1 MNASHT
7 GPVSFKVT
15 ILKSLQI
22 FSARQFYT
30 TIVAALFTIS
40 FNNLSAQ
47 SNRFEAGISAKARG
61 QYLTAIRSWQPLAED
76 GMPEA
81 QVNLG
86 HMYNEGLGVNVDF
99 EEALY
104 WYTLASES
112 DQPEAVFNLGLLY
125 LDGNGVTQNAP
136 TALDYFERAEEL
148 GVAAASY
155 MLGTLQL
162 SGEQGVP
169 VNLER
174 GRERIRQAALGGVS
188 DAQFTFANVLLSG
201 VGAPRKARGILD
213 YFFSEPVSVGDP
225 FLSYVWGRIAQ
236 ENGNLAP
243 DLERLVGVTEVMLE
257 GRRSEAEELITE
269 CIASGLENC
278 PSRART
284 D

>member
-1 MNASHT
+1 M
-7 GPVSFKVT
+7 
-15 ILKSLQI
+15 LKLLQI
-22 FSARQFYT
+22 LPLQQVFTSTF
-30 TIVAALFTIS
+30 AALFLIS
-40 FNNLSAQ
+40 STNLSAQ

-86 HMYNEGLGVNVDF
+86 HMYNEGLGVDVDF
-99 EEALY
+99 EQALY
-104 WYTLASES
+104 WYTRASES
-112 DQPEAVFNLGLLY
+112 DQPEAIFNLGLLY
-125 LDGNGVTQNAP
+125 LDGNGVTQHSP

-148 GVAAASY
+148 DVPAASY

-169 VNLER
+169 INLER
-174 GRERIRQAALGGVS
+174 GRERIRRAALGGVPE
-188 DAQFTFANVLLSG
+188 AQFTFANVLLSG

-213 YFFSEPVSVGDP
+213 FFFSEPVSVGDP
-225 FLSYVWGRIAQ
+225 FLSYVWGRISQ
-236 ENGNLAP
+236 ENDHVDPN
-243 DLERLVGVTEVMLE
+243 LERLVGVTEVMLE
-257 GRRSEAEELITE
+257 GRRAEAEEIITE

>member
-1 MNASHT
+1 MTVPNSEYVSIRVTMLKASL
-7 GPVSFKVT
+7 
-15 ILKSLQI
+15 IL
-22 FSARQFYT
+22 FARQVYT
-30 TIVAALFTIS
+30 ATVAALLFIS
-40 FNNLSAQ
+40 SNNLSAQ

-86 HMYNEGLGVNVDF
+86 HMYNEGLGVDIDY

-112 DQPEAVFNLGLLY
+112 DQPEAIFNLGLLY
-125 LDGNGVTQNAP
+125 LDGNGVMQNSP

-169 VNLER
+169 VNLQR
-174 GRERIRQAALGGVS
+174 GRDRIRQAALGGVPE
-188 DAQFTFANVLLSG
+188 AQFTFANVLLSG

-213 YFFSEPVSVGDP
+213 YFFSEPVSIGDP
-225 FLSYVWGRIAQ
+225 FLSFVWGRIAQ
-236 ENGNLAP
+236 ENGHSEP

-257 GRRSEAEELITE
+257 GRRTEAEELITE

>member
-1 MNASHT
+1 MANLETLRILFGRRFFVIS
-7 GPVSFKVT
+7 VSV
-15 ILKSLQI
+15 L
-22 FSARQFYT
+22 FST
-30 TIVAALFTIS
+30 AL
-40 FNNLSAQ
+40 NDLSAQ

-76 GMPEA
+76 GMAEA

-99 EEALY
+99 EQALY

-112 DQPEAVFNLGLLY
+112 DQPEAIFNLGLLY
-125 LDGNGVTQNAP
+125 LDGNGVTQHSP
-136 TALDYFERAEEL
+136 TAIDYFERAEEL
-148 GVAAASY
+148 GVPDASY

-169 VNLER
+169 INLER
-174 GRERIRQAALGGVS
+174 GRERIRQAALGGVPE
-188 DAQFTFANVLLSG
+188 AQFTFANVLLSG

-225 FLSYVWGRIAQ
+225 FLSYVWGRISQ
-236 ENGNLAP
+236 ENDHIDPN
-243 DLERLVGVTEVMLE
+243 LERLVGVTEVMLE
-257 GRRSEAEELITE
+257 GRRTEAEEIVTE
-269 CIASGLENC
+269 CIASGLDNC
-278 PSRART
+278 PSRVKT